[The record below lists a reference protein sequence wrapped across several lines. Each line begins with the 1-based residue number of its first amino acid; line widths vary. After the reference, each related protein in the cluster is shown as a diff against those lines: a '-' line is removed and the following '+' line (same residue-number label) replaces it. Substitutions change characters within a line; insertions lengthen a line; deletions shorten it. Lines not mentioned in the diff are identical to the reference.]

1 MKQTRYISAVLVLL
15 SALAVASCKNFDYEE
30 LVAAGNPVVKAA
42 TVGSAEMGD
51 SIDVKVTCND
61 TEGYDLSTLKAEM
74 CYSGETV
81 NAVTVRTKTPG
92 EYALRLY
99 VPFLRFIP
107 NGKAQIRLTLQNVTT
122 KATVENVDVEVTRPH
137 FADLQFV
144 SSDNVSY
151 PMTEGDDYT
160 YTCSVTVSENAFK
173 GYFRTADG
181 KYRFGAG
188 DNDIAIGGTGLL
200 SFQSNTVGRVTV
212 TFNSRDFTYG
222 PQEKLTVQPL
232 QFRNIEGQ
240 DTFTGIL
247 TQGTVYKFIG
257 DEAVQGNDWYYDT
270 DFFTRNADGTFTF
283 KALTG
288 TYTIKA
294 VFAENGFRIFAG
306 DTKDPAKLNADGTG
320 AVWIIGDAIFGKP
333 TFAHAQGWWTDTDH
347 ALCMAPVADKIYQVT
362 LTVGKQL
369 KAGKSVNFKF
379 FGQAGWGVE
388 FKGTAGSHWL
398 KTASATFLIGD
409 GNGHDNGNIYLADGA
424 ELVDGETYVMTI
436 DCSKGMVP
444 ATLSVEKK

>member
-1 MKQTRYISAVLVLL
+1 
-15 SALAVASCKNFDYEE
+15 
-30 LVAAGNPVVKAA
+30 
-42 TVGSAEMGD
+42 
-51 SIDVKVTCND
+51 
-61 TEGYDLSTLKAEM
+61 
-74 CYSGETV
+74 
-81 NAVTVRTKTPG
+81 
-92 EYALRLY
+92 
-99 VPFLRFIP
+99 
-107 NGKAQIRLTLQNVTT
+107 
-122 KATVENVDVEVTRPH
+122 
-137 FADLQFV
+137 
-144 SSDNVSY
+144 
-151 PMTEGDDYT
+151 MTEGDDYT

-181 KYRFGAG
+181 KYRFGVG
-188 DNDIAIGGTGLL
+188 DNDIAIGGAGLL

-294 VFAENGFRIFAG
+294 VFAENGFRIFGG

-333 TFAHAQGWWTDTDH
+333 TFVHAQGWWTDTDH

-369 KAGKSVNFKF
+369 KAGKRVNFKF

-398 KTASATFLIGD
+398 KTTSATFLIGD

-424 ELVDGETYVMTI
+424 ELVDGETYVLTI